1 MGTILLSERPHA
13 WCACVPCVRVRAYMC
28 VRAYVRV
35 RACHAGKVFSKRNW
49 VTSRKSL
56 NVSVFV
62 IVTDFPP
69 VLFQLAQM
77 FAWILG

>member
-13 WCACVPCVRVRAYMC
+13 WCACVPCVR